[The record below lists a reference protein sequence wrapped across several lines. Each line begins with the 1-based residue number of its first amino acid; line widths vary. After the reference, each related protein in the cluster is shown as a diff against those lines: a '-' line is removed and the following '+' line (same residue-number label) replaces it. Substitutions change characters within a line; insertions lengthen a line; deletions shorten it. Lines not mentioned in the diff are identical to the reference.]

1 MNSSVSFSGHLVR
14 SRRQPPPLEGSPL
27 RPLCRCV
34 FRFSNPCPFDAF
46 PNSSLSFPTRTSM
59 AGIFPSPFRPELVP
73 CAATRRSTAQLP
85 DALAPRVHPRAS
97 APSLACPAW
106 QGKAADAPCTVVR
119 VSPALR
125 AMWPGVTP
133 PPAAT
138 GRSSLH
144 AGRGPLLSL
153 RGGTKL
159 QQ

>member
-1 MNSSVSFSGHLVR
+1 
-14 SRRQPPPLEGSPL
+14 
-27 RPLCRCV
+27 
-34 FRFSNPCPFDAF
+34 
-46 PNSSLSFPTRTSM
+46 M

-73 CAATRRSTAQLP
+73 CAATRRSTTQLP
-85 DALAPRVHPRAS
+85 DAPAPRVHPRAS

-153 RGGTKL
+153 RGGTK
-159 QQ
+159 QQQQFPHGCVREDEQRYKMNVFTSLPFLNYRVAIDLLSSAVKPFLVRFE